1 MVKMIVSIAVSLAL
15 LAGAAVFETLFIDAQ
30 FAQVREALEV
40 LEEKVREENA
50 LPADTQAVQ
59 KLWEN
64 KKEKLHAVI
73 PHNDISY
80 IDYWMGEAVSY
91 IETKNFDDALSKIEV
106 LITIC
111 EQIPQTYSVS
121 LENIL

>member
-1 MVKMIVSIAVSLAL
+1 MVKMIVSIAVSLVL

-80 IDYWMGEAVSY
+80 IDYWLGEADGC
-91 IETKNFDDALSKIEV
+91 IEAGLYADALSKIEV
-106 LITIC
+106 LLVIC
-111 EQIPQTYSVS
+111 KQIPQTYA
-121 LENIL
+121 LTFENVF